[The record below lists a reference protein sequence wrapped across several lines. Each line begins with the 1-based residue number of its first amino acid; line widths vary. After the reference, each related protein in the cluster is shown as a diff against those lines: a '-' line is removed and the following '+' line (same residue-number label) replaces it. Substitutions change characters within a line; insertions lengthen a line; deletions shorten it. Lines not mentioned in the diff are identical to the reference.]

1 MFRRAMA
8 IIGQIMA
15 GAASDIQKFIAHEA
29 VPAPAR
35 ALSLAGSGTKSGVN
49 RRGRPG
55 LPIG

>member
-8 IIGQIMA
+8 VIGLIGA
-15 GAASDIQKFIAHEA
+15 GVASNIEKFIARGA

-35 ALSLAGSGTKSGVN
+35 ALSLAGSGARSGVN
-49 RRGRPG
+49 RRSRPG